1 MKPRIKQRNSQFQRS
16 LAGVCSFLLMLCAG
30 QAGLGQQGGPANP
43 AAVHNVIAGTAAA
56 ATSSTEKPPA
66 FQPPAAQA
74 AAGEKEAAAPAKPGD
89 EGIKVHGHWTIDVK
103 NPDGTLAQHRE
114 FENSFQPGGSIA
126 IIQLITGLAIPSD
139 MGIGVTSPTGQTPPC
154 GPSSQS
160 ICLMVRSLKD
170 EPGTSF
176 CVSLAVCSVNLTS
189 ATSFTALPYTLTYSG
204 SFQASEAGSI
214 TGVQSFLGSCVQSP
228 VGLETISPAICSAGN
243 LSNTQSGFSYAIFSG
258 TTINAVAVTAG
269 QIVQVSVAFTFS

>member
-1 MKPRIKQRNSQFQRS
+1 
-16 LAGVCSFLLMLCAG
+16 
-30 QAGLGQQGGPANP
+30 
-43 AAVHNVIAGTAAA
+43 
-56 ATSSTEKPPA
+56 
-66 FQPPAAQA
+66 
-74 AAGEKEAAAPAKPGD
+74 
-89 EGIKVHGHWTIDVK
+89 
-103 NPDGTLAQHRE
+103 
-114 FENSFQPGGSIA
+114 
-126 IIQLITGLAIPSD
+126 

-189 ATSFTALPYTLTYSG
+189 ATSFAALPYTLTYSG

-228 VGLETISPAICSAGN
+228 AGLETISPSTCTLGN
-243 LSNTQSGFSYAIFSG
+243 LSNTQSGTSYAIFSG